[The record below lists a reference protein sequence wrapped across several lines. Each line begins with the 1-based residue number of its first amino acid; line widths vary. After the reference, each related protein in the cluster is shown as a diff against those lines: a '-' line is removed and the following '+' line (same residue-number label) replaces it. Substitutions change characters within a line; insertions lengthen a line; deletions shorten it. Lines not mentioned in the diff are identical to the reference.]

1 MTFRE
6 WMFKFR
12 AVVLLPLA
20 VILIVFAKPTFFSL
34 LTGLVVALFGEGLRV
49 WGAGFV
55 GDKSRDVIVQAR
67 ELIIAGPY
75 RFVRNPLYI
84 ANTIMALGFVII
96 AGGLV
101 WDLRTWFLLG
111 VVIGGYIFVYGNVVP
126 HEESFLLKQYGEKY
140 EAYLKVVPRWLP
152 RFSPCDINQ
161 GTYSWR
167 DIRKAEIHTVFLLVF
182 MAVVMA
188 VKVFDL

>member
-1 MTFRE
+1 MKLSE

-34 LTGLVVALFGEGLRV
+34 LIGLAVSLFGEGVRV

-55 GDKSRDVIVQAR
+55 GDKSRDVVVQAR

-84 ANTIMALGFVII
+84 ANTIMALGFVIV
-96 AGGLV
+96 ASGLILD
-101 WDLRTWFLLG
+101 WKTLLLLSS
-111 VVIGGYIFVYGNVVP
+111 VLGGYMFVYGNVVP
-126 HEESFLLKQYGEKY
+126 HEESFLLKQYGKKY
-140 EAYLKVVPRWLP
+140 EAYLKIVPRWIP
-152 RFSPCDINQ
+152 RLSPCGINQ
-161 GTYSWR
+161 GKYSWR
-167 DIRKAEIHTVFLLVF
+167 DIREAEIHTVFLFVF
-182 MAVVMA
+182 MTVVMIIRI
-188 VKVFDL
+188 F

>member
-1 MTFRE
+1 MKFNA
-6 WMFKFR
+6 WMFKYR

-20 VILIVFAKPTFFSL
+20 VVLIVFARPIFFSL
-34 LTGLVVALFGEGLRV
+34 LIGLTMAFIGEGIRI

-55 GDKSRDVIVQAR
+55 GDKSRDIVAQSR

-96 AGGLV
+96 ASGLV
-101 WDLRTWFLLG
+101 WDWKTWLLLG
-111 VVIGGYIFVYGNVVP
+111 TVLGGYMFVYGNIVP
-126 HEESFLLKQYGEKY
+126 HEERFLLKEYGDKY
-140 EAYLKVVPRWLP
+140 ETYLKVVPRWIP
-152 RFSPCDINQ
+152 RLSPCNINQ

-167 DIRKAEIHTVFLLVF
+167 DIRKAEIHTVFLLLF
-182 MAVVMA
+182 MTVIMA
-188 VKVFDL
+188 VKIF

>member
-1 MTFRE
+1 MKFNE
-6 WMFKFR
+6 WMFKYR

-20 VILIVFAKPTFFSL
+20 VVLIVFARPNFFSL
-34 LTGLVVALFGEGLRV
+34 LIGLAVALIGEGIRI

-55 GDKSRDVIVQAR
+55 GDKSRDIVAQAR

-101 WDLRTWFLLG
+101 WNLRTWFLLG
-111 VVIGGYIFVYGNVVP
+111 VVLGGYMFVYGNVVP

-140 EAYLKVVPRWLP
+140 EYYLKNVPRWVP

-167 DIRKAEIHTVFLLVF
+167 DIRKAEIHTVFLLI
-182 MAVVMA
+182 VMTVIML
-188 VKVFDL
+188 VKIF

>member
-1 MTFRE
+1 MKLSE

-34 LTGLVVALFGEGLRV
+34 LIGLAVSLFGEGVRV

-55 GDKSRDVIVQAR
+55 GDKSRDVVVQAR

-84 ANTIMALGFVII
+84 ANTIMALGFVIV
-96 AGGLV
+96 ASGLILD
-101 WDLRTWFLLG
+101 WKTLFLLSS
-111 VVIGGYIFVYGNVVP
+111 VLGGYMFVYGNVVP

-140 EAYLKVVPRWLP
+140 EAYLKTVPRWMP
-152 RFSPCDINQ
+152 RLSPCGINQ
-161 GTYSWR
+161 GKYSWR
-167 DIRKAEIHTVFLLVF
+167 DIREAEIHTVFLLVF
-182 MAVVMA
+182 MTVVMIIRI
-188 VKVFDL
+188 F